1 MVPSAAS
8 PIGGSAAMSIPFL
21 QQDLLP
27 TGAVEELGPPGGP
40 RIRRVRCGNPGP
52 FTFLG
57 TNSYLL
63 GEGEVTL
70 IDPGPDNGP
79 HHAALLAAT
88 AGERIARILV
98 THTHRDHT
106 GGLPALAAATGAA
119 TFGFGSHMTP
129 PGEGGEGADH
139 NFQPDHAL
147 PEGAVLDGPDW
158 RMTALHTPGH
168 CANHLCFALE
178 GARVLF
184 SGDHAMSCS
193 TSVVIPPDGDM
204 ASYMAAL
211 ARVAA
216 AEWALLL
223 PGHGA
228 PLPEP
233 GPLLHALLEHR
244 WEREA
249 LVLQALQAQPA
260 PAAVAALVPV
270 VYGALDPRL
279 LRAAGHSLLAHLLK
293 LQAEGRAAEAAG
305 LWRAVRPG

>member
-1 MVPSAAS
+1 MPE
-8 PIGGSAAMSIPFL
+8 GGVL
-21 QQDLLP
+21 
-27 TGAVEELGPPGGP
+27 E
-40 RIRRVRCGNPGP
+40 
-52 FTFLG
+52 
-57 TNSYLL
+57 
-63 GEGEVTL
+63 GEG
-70 IDPGPDNGP
+70 
-79 HHAALLAAT
+79 
-88 AGERIARILV
+88 
-98 THTHRDHT
+98 
-106 GGLPALAAATGAA
+106 
-119 TFGFGSHMTP
+119 
-129 PGEGGEGADH
+129 
-139 NFQPDHAL
+139 
-147 PEGAVLDGPDW
+147 W
-158 RMTALHTPGH
+158 RLTALHTPGH

-216 AEWALLL
+216 AEWTLLL

-233 GPLLHALLEHR
+233 GALLHALLEHR

-249 LVLQALQAQPA
+249 LVLQALRAQPA

-305 LWRAVRPG
+305 LWRAARPG

>member
-1 MVPSAAS
+1 
-8 PIGGSAAMSIPFL
+8 MSIPFL
-21 QQDLLP
+21 KQDPLP
-27 TGAVEELGPPGGP
+27 AGAVEELGPPGGP
-40 RIRRVRCGNPGP
+40 RIRRIRCDNPGP
-52 FTFLG
+52 FTVLG

-63 GEGEVTL
+63 GQGAVTL
-70 IDPGPDNGP
+70 IDPGPRNEA
-79 HHAALLAAT
+79 HLAALLDAV
-88 AGERIARILV
+88 AGERIERILV

-106 GGLPALAAATGAA
+106 GGLPALVAATGAP
-119 TFGFGSHMTP
+119 TFGFGPHMTP
-129 PGEGGEGADH
+129 PAESGEGGDH
-139 NFQPDHAL
+139 DFHPDQTLA
-147 PEGAVLDGPDW
+147 EGAVLDGEGW
-158 RMTALHTPGH
+158 RLTALHTPGH
-168 CANHLCFALE
+168 CANHLCFVLE
-178 GARVLF
+178 GARILF

-216 AEWALLL
+216 AEWALML

-249 LVLQALQAQPA
+249 LVLAALRAQPA
-260 PAAVAALVPV
+260 PASVEALVPA
-270 VYGALDPRL
+270 VYGPLDPRL

-293 LQAEGRAAEAAG
+293 LRAEGRAGDENGCWHAAG
-305 LWRAVRPG
+305 